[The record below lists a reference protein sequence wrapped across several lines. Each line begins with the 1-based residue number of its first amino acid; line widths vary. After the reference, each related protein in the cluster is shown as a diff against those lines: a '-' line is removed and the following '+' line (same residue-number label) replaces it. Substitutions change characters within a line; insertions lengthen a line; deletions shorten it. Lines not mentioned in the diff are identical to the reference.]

1 MGWGRGRE
9 QPSHNPHETLER
21 GKGGKGREGKG
32 GKGREGEG
40 RENGDTWEMGK
51 ECRKLGKYI
60 GNDEGWKD
68 GRKEGMKERK
78 KEL

>member
-32 GKGREGEG
+32 GKGREGKMGTPGKWG
-40 RENGDTWEMGK
+40 RNVGSLEN
-51 ECRKLGKYI
+51 I
-60 GNDEGWKD
+60 
-68 GRKEGMKERK
+68 
-78 KEL
+78 